1 MGIDWRKPEGDAWDT
16 YATTVKATSSF
27 ARQAAPTLF
36 TWLEWCALL
45 AILRYVGL
53 KTGLWPFA
61 ALQWVLGLL
70 LWGYFSSLL
79 NSSDPQWLPRVELFA
94 RSIVVTMILS
104 FLATAGMVAASFW
117 VAGVFMRYPL

>member
-1 MGIDWRKPEGDAWDT
+1 MGIDWNKPEGDAWET
-16 YATTVKATSSF
+16 YATTVQATSSF

-45 AILRYVGL
+45 AILRYVEL
-53 KTGLWPFA
+53 KTGLWPFT

-79 NSSDPQWLPRVELFA
+79 NPSEPQWLPRDDLLS
-94 RSIVVTMILS
+94 RSTAVTMLLS

-117 VAGVFMRYPL
+117 IAGVFMRYPL